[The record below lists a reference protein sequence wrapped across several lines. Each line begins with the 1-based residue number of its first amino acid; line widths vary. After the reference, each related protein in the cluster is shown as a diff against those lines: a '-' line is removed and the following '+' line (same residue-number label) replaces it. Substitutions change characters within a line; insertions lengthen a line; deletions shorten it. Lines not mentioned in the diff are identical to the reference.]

1 MGKTD
6 LFTQFYPTGFTQWV
20 KLTMPTLTSIIEGV
34 WFGDQLAV
42 FRPNFVQNCG
52 FRFCIQ
58 NAKFLDF
65 VRFSSKTNFLC
76 PYTWHHRHCQQLTSH
91 NCRVSGAGKMVS
103 TPTTVQ
109 MVRSTVQSYK
119 HPPMWKKYIIWAVIA
134 GHTHGTAGEVIRL
147 TCSCPKLIVK
157 DERRRDRWRTDVQTL
172 LRIPCWMMACQTN
185 CPVGRRPAVYPGLSH
200 LMTDIAITLGVMT
213 IWIWY
218 RISWPVIMLRCFLL
232 GFEQL

>member
-20 KLTMPTLTSIIEGV
+20 KLTMPTLTSIMEGV

-109 MVRSTVQSYK
+109 MVHST
-119 HPPMWKKYIIWAVIA
+119 
-134 GHTHGTAGEVIRL
+134 
-147 TCSCPKLIVK
+147 KLQTS
-157 DERRRDRWRTDVQTL
+157 TDVEK
-172 LRIPCWMMACQTN
+172 IYHMSCN
-185 CPVGRRPAVYPGLSH
+185 
-200 LMTDIAITLGVMT
+200 
-213 IWIWY
+213 
-218 RISWPVIMLRCFLL
+218 SWSYTRDSWR
-232 GFEQL
+232 GN